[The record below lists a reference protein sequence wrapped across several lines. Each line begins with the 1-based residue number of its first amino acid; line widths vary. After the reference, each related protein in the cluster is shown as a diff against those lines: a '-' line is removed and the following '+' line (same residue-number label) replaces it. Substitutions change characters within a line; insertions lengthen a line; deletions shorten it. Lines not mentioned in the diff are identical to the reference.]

1 VLREAVPERAN
12 TVLLAIPN
20 ALEGGEII
28 AKLRAINPAL
38 SIVARGHSDT
48 ELKHLLAHGAD
59 AAVMAERELAHS
71 LAEMVMATPAY
82 RGSRRLPPATA

>member
-1 VLREAVPERAN
+1 MPERAN
-12 TVLLAIPN
+12 TVMLAIPN

-28 AKLRAINPAL
+28 ARLRAINPAL
-38 SIVARGHSDT
+38 SIVARGHSDI
-48 ELKHLLAHGAD
+48 EVKHLLDHGAD

-82 RGSRRLPPATA
+82 RGSRHLPPATA